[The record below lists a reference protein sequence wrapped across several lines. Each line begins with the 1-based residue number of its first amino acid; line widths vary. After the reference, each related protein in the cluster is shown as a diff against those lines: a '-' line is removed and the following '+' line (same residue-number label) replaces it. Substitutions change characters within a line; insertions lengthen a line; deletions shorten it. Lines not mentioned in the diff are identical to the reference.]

1 MLIYEHIW
9 VAFMNTYYL
18 PDDIIGGSA
27 NGSDEV
33 VIRFYISGRDSVKNR
48 IVLNQNM
55 INLLVSGTKTVVYPD
70 ATAVVNAGELVV
82 LSTGNVL
89 TSELLTGGQQFSSI
103 LFYFSNEVLNRFLI
117 KYDHLLQTVTPLGGR
132 QPFLIFKQDSFI
144 KHFTASMQA
153 LLTAEN
159 DLPSALRLVKL
170 EELLLYLLHMDPE
183 RFRAIRIITND
194 RKQLQIKKV
203 VESHVGQ
210 LITVDELAFLCHMS
224 TSTFKRRFREI
235 YNTTP
240 QKWLLT
246 RKLEMA
252 AELLRSTG
260 ESPSGVYLKVG
271 YQNHSSFSEAFRN
284 HFGSTPSEYQQRRLN
299 VVP

>member
-1 MLIYEHIW
+1 
-9 VAFMNTYYL
+9 MNTYYL
-18 PDDIIGGSA
+18 PDDILDGTPTGA
-27 NGSDEV
+27 DEV
-33 VIRFYISGRDSVKNR
+33 VIRSYTSGKDSVKNR

-55 INLLVSGTKTVVYPD
+55 INLLVSGTKTVVYPN

-89 TSELLTGGQQFSSI
+89 TSELLTVGQQFSSI
-103 LFYFSNEVLNRFLI
+103 LFYFSNELFNRFLI
-117 KYDHLLQTVTPLGGR
+117 KYDHLLQSVTPLKSK
-132 QPFLIFKQDSFI
+132 QPFLIFKQDNFI
-144 KHFTASMQA
+144 KQFITSMRA
-153 LLTAEN
+153 LVATESE
-159 DLPSALRLVKL
+159 LPAAVRLLKL
-170 EELLLYLLHMDPE
+170 EELLLYLLHFDPE
-183 RFRAIRIITND
+183 RFRAIQIITKD
-194 RKQLQIKKV
+194 REQLQIKKV

-224 TSTFKRRFREI
+224 TSTFKRRFSEI
-235 YNTTP
+235 YDTTP

-252 AELLRSTG
+252 AELLGSGG

-284 HFGSTPSEYQQRRLN
+284 HFGHTPSDFQQQRLN